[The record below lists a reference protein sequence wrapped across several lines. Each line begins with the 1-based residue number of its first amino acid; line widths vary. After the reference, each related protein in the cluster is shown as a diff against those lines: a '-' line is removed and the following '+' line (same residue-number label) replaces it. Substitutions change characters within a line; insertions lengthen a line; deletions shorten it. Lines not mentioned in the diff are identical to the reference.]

1 MTYPI
6 TTTLRRIF
14 AANPCSDGKKR
25 ALAAA
30 GKTEPDDQPITFAA
44 IVEAVGLRDA
54 LWCCRAEPQ
63 HSRVWR
69 LYAVWCARQVQHLAS
84 DPRSLAAPDV
94 AERYANGL
102 ATDEELAAAQ
112 AAAWAAWAAARSA
125 ADSAAWAA
133 DSAAQSAA
141 WAADS
146 AAWAAAQAAAE
157 AAARDAACDAQRE
170 AFIQL
175 VTTGTLPEARGVC
188 E

>member
-6 TTTLRRIF
+6 TTTLNRIF
-14 AANPCSDGKKR
+14 DANPCINGRKR

-30 GKTEPDDQPITFAA
+30 GKSQPDDEPITFQQ
-44 IVEAVGLRDA
+44 IVDAVGIADA

-69 LYAVWCARQVQHLAS
+69 LYAVWCARQVQHLMA
-84 DPRSLAAPDV
+84 DPRSVAALDV
-94 AERYANGL
+94 AERHANGQ
-102 ATDEELAAAQ
+102 ATDDELAAANS
-112 AAAWAAWAAARSA
+112 AAWSAAEPAAWSA
-125 ADSAAWAA
+125 AESATRSAAWAA
-133 DSAAQSAA
+133 SWAARAATRSAA
-141 WAADS
+141 WDASWDS
-146 AAWAAAQAAAE
+146 ARSAQ
-157 AAARDAACDAQRE
+157 QE